1 MADNTDEEH
10 LDNPA
15 NTQSENSSNEITF
28 TVNADNNNEIQET
41 KNMEVHHHA
50 HDPAMPHHKKN
61 WKSYFWEFLMLFLA
75 VFCGFLA
82 ESYHTHL
89 VNKGIEKR
97 NIEMML
103 SGLKNDTAQL
113 NRTIFRSNER
123 VKYLDTL
130 LSFQGTHN
138 IETLVSYRFGD
149 LFYKCGQV
157 SYFISNDAAFEQM
170 KSSGSIKLIE
180 NKSVLDSIYAYNQAN
195 TIINANKDYLEK
207 HQSAAIQNSSKFMN
221 YQKAFQIKNDP
232 TTFAPDIVYNGN
244 DKINIILEF
253 FNDEAALRMVLSRF
267 YIPQLRRQNEK
278 AITLIE
284 FLKKEYKLED

>member
-10 LDNPA
+10 LGNHS
-15 NTQSENSSNEITF
+15 NTQSESSSDEITF
-28 TVNADNNNEIQET
+28 TVDADNNNAIQET

-50 HDPAMPHHKKN
+50 HDPAAPHHKKN

-97 NIEMML
+97 NIEMMV
-103 SGLKNDTAQL
+103 SALKNDTVQL
-113 NRTIFRSNER
+113 NRAIFRGNER

-130 LSFQGTHN
+130 LSFQGTPN
-138 IETLVSYRFGD
+138 IDTLVSYRFGD
-149 LFYKCGQV
+149 LFFKCGQV

-207 HQSAAIQNSSKFMN
+207 HQSAAVQNSSKFMN
-221 YQKAFQIKNDP
+221 YQKVFQVKNDP

-253 FNDEAALRMVLSRF
+253 FNDEAALRMVLHRF
-267 YIPQLRRQNEK
+267 YIPQLSRQNEK
-278 AITLIE
+278 ATTLIE